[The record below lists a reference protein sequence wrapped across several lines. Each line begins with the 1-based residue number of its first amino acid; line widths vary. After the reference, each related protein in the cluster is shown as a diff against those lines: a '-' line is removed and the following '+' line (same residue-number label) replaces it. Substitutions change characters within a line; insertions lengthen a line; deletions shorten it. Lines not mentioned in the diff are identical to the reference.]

1 MVEIE
6 FIYDGTNMII
16 QCEETTI
23 INKVCQQF
31 ATKSG
36 IDIKS
41 VYFLY
46 SGNKIED
53 KKSFST
59 LANSFD
65 KERKRMSVIVTPS
78 NFQEEKTSKVKVKQ
92 VICPICGENS
102 RIKIENYKV
111 NLFMCKNGHESKNL
125 FLNEYVLAPEL
136 DQSKIKCDKCKIN
149 DKGNTFNNQFF
160 ICLNCKLNLC
170 PLCNSSHDK
179 SHNIINYEKINSIC
193 KEHIENYNSYCKI
206 CKINLCLNCEKDHI
220 THEKIY
226 YGSILPDVDKIKTTK
241 NELEKNIK
249 QLNKDI
255 DDIIKRLN
263 EYKENINHYCQIYV
277 DIMKNIE
284 NKNRTYETLNNII
297 EISNN
302 DIIQDLKSIIDEKD
316 IKNKFNLILDITDKK
331 GIINN
336 DKITLIYKID

>member
-179 SHNIINYEKINSIC
+179 SHNIINYDDKNYIC
-193 KEHIENYNSYCKI
+193 NIHNELFNSY
-206 CKINLCLNCEKDHI
+206 
-220 THEKIY
+220 
-226 YGSILPDVDKIKTTK
+226 
-241 NELEKNIK
+241 
-249 QLNKDI
+249 
-255 DDIIKRLN
+255 
-263 EYKENINHYCQIYV
+263 
-277 DIMKNIE
+277 
-284 NKNRTYETLNNII
+284 
-297 EISNN
+297 
-302 DIIQDLKSIIDEKD
+302 
-316 IKNKFNLILDITDKK
+316 
-331 GIINN
+331 
-336 DKITLIYKID
+336 